1 MKKALVLAL
10 SDKELLEL
18 YYILADRDGAA
29 AIEFLNT
36 HLRKQITQALE
47 GG

>member
-10 SDKELLEL
+10 SDEDLLEL
-18 YYILADRDGAA
+18 YYILADKDGAA

>member
-1 MKKALVLAL
+1 V
-10 SDKELLEL
+10 DK
-18 YYILADRDGAA
+18 DGEA

>member
-10 SDKELLEL
+10 SDEELLEL
-18 YYILADRDGAA
+18 YHILVDRDGDAA
-29 AIEFLNT
+29 LEFLNA

>member
-1 MKKALVLAL
+1 MKKALILTL
-10 SDKELLEL
+10 NDEELLEL
-18 YYILADRDGAA
+18 YYILADRDGDA